1 MSDHK
6 ADSEEWLVAAERPDV
21 PAGEFSTSLAA
32 IAQVHATLALVEQ
45 QRIANLIAFSDHS
58 FERWGNYAGEAG
70 GMGVLFSN
78 PESENGNM
86 RVRDDIA
93 RALGIRNVR

>member
-1 MSDHK
+1 M
-6 ADSEEWLVAAERPDV
+6 RPDV
-21 PAGEFSTSLAA
+21 APDATAALAA

-45 QRIANLIAFSDHS
+45 QRIANLIALADHA
-58 FERWGNYAGEAG
+58 FERWVNYAGEAG
-70 GMGVLFSN
+70 GIGTLFSN

-93 RALGIRNVR
+93 ESLGIRNVR